1 MYIYYTYMSIF
12 YIYIYIHS
20 VHLCWLRDTKH
31 CSYYPSPNA

>member
-12 YIYIYIHS
+12 YIYIHN